1 MFSILLEYN
10 GIIKYKGESQMENQL
25 NFELVSDEELATIYG
40 GQWMTDGGGSTGG
53 GWAVV
58 ERPGLIF

>member
-1 MFSILLEYN
+1 
-10 GIIKYKGESQMENQL
+10 MENQL

-58 ERPGLIF
+58 ERPGLIFQ